1 MNDPTGNAAE
11 HTLEGGVARAVDR
24 LQELDTLPVEGHV
37 EVFERVQAVLDQ
49 TLTHADPDDEHTN
62 EPH

>member
-1 MNDPTGNAAE
+1 MNDPTGNE
-11 HTLEGGVARAVDR
+11 HASEGRVARAVDR

-37 EVFERVQAVLDQ
+37 EVFERVQAELDQ
-49 TLTHADPDDEHTN
+49 ALAHADPDDEHTH